1 MPDLTPAA
9 QKNLARGATA
19 GAGTMVCTKCRSP
32 KEEARLNSGMCKAC
46 DGGGTNAAARPYRDE
61 SDAALA
67 WIVKMQMTIPD
78 DLPHKRR
85 AILQWARE
93 QGFPG

>member
-1 MPDLTPAA
+1 MSDTPLRTLRTSVTPEVFYEIEMRALGNDTVAASARRLLTDAV
-9 QKNLARGATA
+9 T
-19 GAGTMVCTKCRSP
+19 
-32 KEEARLNSGMCKAC
+32 
-46 DGGGTNAAARPYRDE
+46 RPFRDD

-67 WIVKMQMTIPD
+67 WIVKMQLVVPD